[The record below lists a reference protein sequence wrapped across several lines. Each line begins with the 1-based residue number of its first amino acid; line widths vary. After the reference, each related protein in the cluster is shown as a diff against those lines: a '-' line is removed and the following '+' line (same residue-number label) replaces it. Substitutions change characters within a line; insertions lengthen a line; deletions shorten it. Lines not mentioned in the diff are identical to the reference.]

1 MMFSVIIPVYNTE
14 KYLDK
19 CVNSVLNQTLNDF
32 EIIIVDD
39 GSGENCAKIVD
50 SYKKRDSRI
59 NVIHQ
64 KNKGLGGA
72 RNTGI
77 QHAKGEYLFFL
88 DSDDYINITSLE
100 IAEEYIN
107 KYNLDILAYDL
118 NLVNENG
125 DLINTASYSKY
136 KELFNQLTINEILL
150 FQPTACGK
158 IYRRSLYVNNKIL
171 FPEKLWY
178 EDLATVYKL
187 YIYVKNVGYLK
198 ASLYNYVQQPNSI
211 THSKDLNRMMEI
223 IPAVDSI
230 ISFYKQNGVFNFYE
244 NELEWISFLHLLY
257 YSSFR
262 IFECGYRKKCI
273 HKLKKYLINIFPNY
287 KQNQLILNNIKE
299 FYLMEHIYND
309 DYFIFYLKNNLIPK
323 MYKLLIKGD

>member
-1 MMFSVIIPVYNTE
+1 MMFSIIIPVYNTE
-14 KYLDK
+14 QYLDK
-19 CVNSVLNQTLNDF
+19 CIKSVLSQTFKDF

-39 GSGENCAKIVD
+39 GSNERCAKFVD
-50 SYKKRDSRI
+50 SYQNKDPRI
-59 NVIHQ
+59 NIIHQ
-64 KNKGLGGA
+64 KNEGLGGA

-77 QHAKGEYLFFL
+77 KYAKGEYLFFL
-88 DSDDYINITSLE
+88 DSDDYINDNSLE
-100 IAEEYIN
+100 MAKVYIDE
-107 KYNLDILAYDL
+107 YNLDILAYDL

-125 DLINTASYSKY
+125 DLISKSTNIKY

-158 IYRRSLYVNNKIL
+158 IYKRSLYVNNRIF

-187 YIYVKNVGYLK
+187 YVYTKNVGYLK

-211 THSKDLNRMMEI
+211 THSKNLDRMMEI
-223 IPAVDSI
+223 IPAVESI
-230 ISFYKQNGVFNFYE
+230 ISFYKQNNLFNYYK

-262 IFECGYRKKCI
+262 VFECGYHKKYVLR
-273 HKLKKYLINIFPNY
+273 LKKYMISIFPNY
-287 KQNQLILNNIKE
+287 KQNQIILNNIND
-299 FYLMEHIYND
+299 FYLMDRVYND
-309 DYFIFYLKNNLIPK
+309 NYFGFYIKNNLIPK
-323 MYKLLIKGD
+323 IYMFLKN